1 MSIRVLPPQL
11 ISQIAAGEVVERPAS
26 VVKELLE
33 NSLDA
38 GAGHILVELECGG
51 LRLIRIRDDGRG
63 MGREELPLAL
73 ARHATSKIASLDE
86 LERVTS
92 LGFRGEAL
100 PSIASVSDLI
110 LTSRPAGADQA
121 FSAVGVGDDESPPLR
136 PASHP
141 PGTTVEVRD
150 LFARV
155 PARRKF
161 LRTEA
166 TEFRHAHQVVRRI
179 VASRFDVAFTL
190 RHNGKAVLDLA
201 PAVSAADR
209 EDRVARL
216 FGQDF
221 LAHAVPLSESAAGM
235 QLTGWIAT
243 PGFSRSRADLQY
255 SYVNQ
260 RLIQDRLF
268 NHAVRA
274 AYQDVLHN
282 QRFPAYLLYL
292 SMDPAGVDVNA
303 HPAKAEVRFR
313 ASRQVH
319 DFVHQSLKQALRE
332 QGGHDQAHHV
342 SLPTSA
348 GYAPRPHPGLASGGG
363 SARPAAA
370 QRGLGLGEAAA
381 SYAFQQPAP
390 AAVVAAASDVPDAQP
405 ASPRLGYA
413 LAQLRGI
420 YILAENTQ
428 GLVLVDMHAGHE
440 RVLYE
445 RMKTALSAGN
455 LASQPLLVPE
465 VVDVGEAAADIAE
478 QAAAELTELGV
489 ELDRQDPTRVTVR
502 ALPTLLGEVDAA
514 ALVRDLLSDLAAED
528 GPGRIARMQDELLAD
543 MGCRAAVKAGRRLS
557 LAEMNA
563 LLRDMEGTERAGHCN
578 HGRPTWVQV
587 DIADLDRIFMRGQ

>member
-38 GAGHILVELECGG
+38 GAGHIRVDLECGG

-86 LERVTS
+86 LERVAS

-110 LTSRPAGADQA
+110 LTSRPHDADEA
-121 FSAVGVGDDESPPLR
+121 FSAVGVGDDDPPPVR

-179 VASRFDVAFTL
+179 AASRFDVAFTL
-190 RHNGKAVLDLA
+190 RHNGKTVLELA
-201 PAVSAADR
+201 PATAAAER

-221 LAHAVPLSESAAGM
+221 LAHAVALSETAAGM

-274 AYQDVLHN
+274 SYQDVLHN

-319 DFVHQSLKQALRE
+319 DFVHQSLKQALRA

-342 SLPTSA
+342 PLPTSFDPA
-348 GYAPRPHPGLASGGG
+348 PAPRHEAGTAG
-363 SARPAAA
+363 SSPIR

-381 SYAFQQPAP
+381 TYAFQQPASTP
-390 AAVVAAASDVPDAQP
+390 ATAVAAAPPDEAP
-405 ASPRLGYA
+405 ATPRLGYA

-420 YILAENTQ
+420 YILAENAQ

-445 RMKTALSAGN
+445 RLKTALGEGR
-455 LASQPLLVPE
+455 LISQPLLVPE
-465 VVDVGEAAADIAE
+465 VVDVGEAAADVAE
-478 QAAAELTELGV
+478 QAATQLAALGV
-489 ELDRQDPTRVTVR
+489 ELDRQDPNRVTVR

-543 MGCRAAVKAGRRLS
+543 MGCRAAIKAGRRLS